1 MTTNH
6 IAGRKIM
13 KSTLL
18 IKDITDFEMLVNTH
32 TDKLM
37 QTAFLKIGN
46 LQDAEDLVQ
55 DLFVNL
61 WIKRETIYLYGPVSN
76 YLYVALRNK
85 IMDYFTKAKLRQD
98 VKNRLALNLEV
109 MDLSLVNLFIEKD
122 LNTLF
127 SEILS
132 ELPAHM
138 QNIFKL
144 RNEDFTLKEIAVAL
158 GLAEQ
163 TVKGYSAEMHRRIK
177 AMLIERHPEFARS
190 LTALVSFLLIK

>member
-1 MTTNH
+1 
-6 IAGRKIM
+6 
-13 KSTLL
+13 
-18 IKDITDFEMLVNTH
+18 MLVNTH

-98 VKNRLALNLEV
+98 VMNRLALNLEV

>member
-144 RNEDFTLKEIAVAL
+144 RNEDFTLKQIAVAL

>member
-1 MTTNH
+1 
-6 IAGRKIM
+6 M

-18 IKDITDFEMLVNTH
+18 IKDISDFEMLVNTH
-32 TDKLM
+32 TDKLT

-61 WIKRETIYLYGPVSN
+61 WIKREFIVVHGSVHN

-85 IMDYFTKAKLRQD
+85 IMNYFAKAKLHQD
-98 VKNRLALNLEV
+98 VKNRLAVNLEI
-109 MDLSLVNLFIEKD
+109 MDLSLVNLLIEKD

-138 QNIFKL
+138 QSIFKL
-144 RNEDFTLKEIAVAL
+144 RNEDFTLKEIAIAL

-177 AMLIERHPEFARS
+177 EMLIKRHPEFARS
-190 LTALVSFLLIK
+190 LTALLSFLLIK

>member
-6 IAGRKIM
+6 IASRKIM
-13 KSTLL
+13 KSILL
-18 IKDITDFEMLVNTH
+18 IKDISDFEMLVNTH
-32 TDKLM
+32 TDKLT
-37 QTAFLKIGN
+37 QSAFLKIGN

-61 WIKRETIYLYGPVSN
+61 WVKRESIVVHGSVNN
-76 YLYVALRNK
+76 YLHVALRNK
-85 IMDYFTKAKLRQD
+85 IMNYFVKAKLHQD
-98 VKNRLALNLEV
+98 VKDRLSIHLEV
-109 MDLSLVNLFIEKD
+109 VDLSLVNLLIEKD

-132 ELPAHM
+132 ELPDHM
-138 QNIFKL
+138 QKIFRL

-190 LTALVSFLLIK
+190 LTALLSFLLIK

>member
-1 MTTNH
+1 MT
-6 IAGRKIM
+6 
-13 KSTLL
+13 STLL
-18 IKDITDFEMLVNTH
+18 IKDISDFEMLVNTH
-32 TDKLM
+32 TDRLT

-61 WIKRETIYLYGPVSN
+61 WVKRESIAVHGSVQN
-76 YLYVALRNK
+76 YLYAALRNK
-85 IMDYFTKAKLRQD
+85 IMNYFTKTKLQRD
-98 VKNRLALNLEV
+98 VKNKLAVQLEV
-109 MDLSLVNLFIEKD
+109 LDLSLINLLIEKD

-138 QNIFKL
+138 QQIFKL

-190 LTALVSFLLIK
+190 LTVLLSFLLVK

>member
-1 MTTNH
+1 
-6 IAGRKIM
+6 M

-18 IKDITDFEMLVNTH
+18 IKDISDFEMLVDNH
-32 TDKLM
+32 TNKLTQM
-37 QTAFLKIGN
+37 AFLKTGS
-46 LQDAEDLVQ
+46 LPDAEDLVQ

-61 WIKRETIYLYGPVSN
+61 WIKRDSIVVHGSVQN
-76 YLYVALRNK
+76 YLFTALRNK
-85 IMDYFTKAKLRQD
+85 IMNFFAKEKLHFD
-98 VKNRLALNLEV
+98 V
-109 MDLSLVNLFIEKD
+109 MDRMARHSDIMDFSLVDLLLEKD

-127 SEILS
+127 SDILGD
-132 ELPAHM
+132 LPENM
-138 QNIFKL
+138 QKIFKL

-190 LTALVSFLLIK
+190 LTTLISFLIIK

>member
-1 MTTNH
+1 VTTNH

-98 VKNRLALNLEV
+98 VMNRLALNLEV